1 MIVFSN
7 VEGILT
13 EYPEPRS
20 RFNREQENLEI
31 IDNDFYNAYG
41 NKFVR
46 AVGKSSAGNK
56 YVKGLS
62 KGNKSYIAPP
72 KKETPIRYKS
82 KSTGGKMSMANS
94 PNAIATRNKTKETTL
109 LKTEEGM
116 SIKKIAIIGGISLVV
131 LAIVGVV
138 IYKNMNK

>member
-1 MIVFSN
+1 MIIISS
-7 VEGILT
+7 VEGTLT

-20 RFNREQENLEI
+20 RFNREQQNLEI
-31 IDNDFYNAYG
+31 IDDDFYNAYG
-41 NKFVR
+41 NKFVK

-62 KGNKSYIAPP
+62 KGTKTYTPPP
-72 KKETPIRYKS
+72 KKQSPVVK
-82 KSTGGKMSMANS
+82 KSTVNTKKPTVAPKQLINKK
-94 PNAIATRNKTKETTL
+94 IVTTKTATA
-109 LKTEEGM
+109 KTEEGM
-116 SIKKIAIIGGISLVV
+116 SIKKIAIIGGISLFV